1 MSIGLQQAG
10 TDSGGENTPLGPR
23 SATSFSSS
31 QYKETASLK
40 LAATPPASLAARRP
54 GQRRQE
60 GEIQP
65 RFLPQWRDRGTWHSR
80 SSGSWGGQA
89 AALLRMKLV

>member
-10 TDSGGENTPLGPR
+10 TDSGGEENTPLGPR

-40 LAATPPASLAARRP
+40 LVAIPWPAWPLATVGRGAWRVESSLDSCLGTAGLGIREAAGAGVAKL
-54 GQRRQE
+54 
-60 GEIQP
+60 
-65 RFLPQWRDRGTWHSR
+65 LPCC
-80 SSGSWGGQA
+80 
-89 AALLRMKLV
+89 V